1 MSAHDEPRLPPEL
14 EREIFETTALMYP
27 STIPPLLRVARRVL
41 IWIEPLLYRT
51 LNVGEDWP
59 SVEQFHAASS
69 KPPAFLAQAV
79 RCVVLHTGY
88 DYDTVS
94 RTLSLCTGCTRL
106 AVDGARS
113 ARKLLPILS
122 TLPIQRLAAFVCPTL
137 DLMDMPQ
144 DIAAHPLLRC
154 LTHLDLF
161 DPLRSHE
168 VLPIVDALPSLPFL
182 THLAIGQSGPLDT
195 VRELLERILKDCR
208 QLRILVVPN
217 YDRSNHSE
225 EDFDAHK
232 TMMGDVPESLR
243 NPRLVLCSYK
253 LWFEGV
259 LDGPNFWK
267 VAEDLVAR
275 KRRREVDANIFWAD
289 LYA

>member
-51 LNVGEDWP
+51 LNVGEDSP
-59 SVEQFHAASS
+59 HFQQFHAASS

-94 RTLSLCTGCTRL
+94 GTLSLCTGCTRL
-106 AVDGARS
+106 AVDGGES
-113 ARKLLPILS
+113 ARELLPILS
-122 TLPIQRLAAFVCPTL
+122 TWPIQRLAGFLCSTL
-137 DLMDMPQ
+137 DLMNVPE
-144 DIAAHPLLRC
+144 DISAYPLLRC

-161 DPLRSHE
+161 DSIRSHE

-182 THLAIGQSGPLDT
+182 THLAISHSGPLDT

-208 QLRILVVPN
+208 HLHILAVPN
-217 YDRSNHSE
+217 YDMAHGAK

-232 TMMGDVPESLR
+232 TKMGDVPESLR
-243 NPRLVLCSYK
+243 DPRLVLCSYE

-259 LDGPNFWK
+259 SDGPNFWK
-267 VAEDLVAR
+267 AAEDLVAR
-275 KRRREVDANIFWAD
+275 KRRREVDANVFWAP
-289 LYA
+289 

>member
-1 MSAHDEPRLPPEL
+1 MSAYDEPRLPLEL
-14 EREIFETTALMYP
+14 EREIFETTALIDP

-41 IWIEPLLYRT
+41 IWVEPLLYRT
-51 LNVGEDWP
+51 LNVGEDSP
-59 SVEQFHAASS
+59 RVQQFHAASS

-88 DYDTVS
+88 DDDTVS

-106 AVDGARS
+106 AVDGNRS
-113 ARKLLPILS
+113 ARELLPILS
-122 TLPIQRLAAFVCPTL
+122 TLPIQRLAGFLCSTL
-137 DLMDMPQ
+137 DLMNVPE

-161 DPLRSHE
+161 DSIRSHE

-182 THLAIGQSGPLDT
+182 THLAISQSGPLDP
-195 VRELLERILKDCR
+195 VRELLGQILKDCR
-208 QLRILVVPN
+208 QLRILVIPN
-217 YDRSNHSE
+217 YDRLNE

-232 TMMGDVPESLR
+232 AMMGEVPESLR
-243 NPRLVLCSYK
+243 DPRLVLCSYE

-259 LDGPNFWK
+259 LNGPNFWK
-267 VAEDLVAR
+267 AAEDLIAR
-275 KRRREVDANIFWAD
+275 KRRREVDGTWFGASLFTS
-289 LYA
+289 